1 MRRPK
6 SMNLKI
12 TSIEEHLLDS
22 IVAFCNLH
30 YLNYQ
35 RYANRKDLLSQS
47 IKVNNLGNDELIMLL
62 TKILN
67 KCDKYDFGT
76 IQIM

>member
-1 MRRPK
+1 
-6 SMNLKI
+6 MNLKI
-12 TSIEEHLLDS
+12 TNIEEHLLDS
-22 IVAFCNLH
+22 IIAFCNLH

-35 RYANRKDLLSQS
+35 RYTTRKDLLSQG
-47 IKVNNLGNDELIMLL
+47 IKVNNICNDELTMLL

-67 KCDKYDFGT
+67 ECDKYDFGT